1 MVELKPWR
9 CCRGLIMPG
18 CKTRAVVLV
27 VFAVM
32 SWLSAASAET
42 WLLDET
48 QDWKQISTDRKDQYL
63 LAVAEL
69 KKLIDS
75 GQAETAQ
82 KAFDKLK
89 KDFPDIA
96 KPDLDMFIKAEI
108 YYCKGKFAKAAI
120 SYEKLL
126 NKYPDTKFYEASL
139 HREFTMAEAFLAGRK
154 KTVLGVIKIKGHAE
168 GVKIMERISDRA
180 GLDEPNGIGLKA
192 AVAVAE
198 HYERSRQFNE
208 AYLKWSEIASY
219 WQTGQIGKEAL
230 LRMAQ
235 DKLAAY
241 NKHPEQKR
249 PRYDASKLTTARS
262 YYEKFSLLY
271 PQEAGQL
278 GVPQTIKDID
288 EQLAYKELTIGR
300 YYQKTGKQQ
309 AANLYFDMVVH
320 NWPNSKAAEM
330 AKQMLQSSL
339 SSKKQ

>member
-1 MVELKPWR
+1 
-9 CCRGLIMPG
+9 MPG
-18 CKTRAVVLV
+18 YKTRLVVLV
-27 VFAVM
+27 LFVAM
-32 SWLSAASAET
+32 SWLSAASADT
-42 WLLDET
+42 WLLDES
-48 QDWKQISTDRKDQYL
+48 QDWKQVSTDRKDRYL

-69 KKLIDS
+69 KKSIDS
-75 GQAETAQ
+75 GQAGTAQ
-82 KAFDKLK
+82 KAFDKIK
-89 KDFPDIA
+89 KDFPDIV

-108 YYCKGKFAKAAI
+108 YYCKDQFARATI
-120 SYEKLL
+120 NYEKLL
-126 NKYPDTKFYEASL
+126 NKYPDTRFYDASL

-154 KTVLGVIKIKGHAE
+154 KTVLGVIRIKGHAE

-192 AVAVAE
+192 AIAVAE
-198 HYERSRQFNE
+198 HYERNRQFNE

-249 PRYDASKLTTARS
+249 PRYDASKLTTAKS
-262 YYEKFSLLY
+262 YYERFSLLY
-271 PQEAGQL
+271 PEEAKQL
-278 GVPQTIKDID
+278 AVPQTIKDID
-288 EQLAYKELTIGR
+288 EQLAYKEFTIGR
-300 YYQKTGKQQ
+300 YYQKSGKHQ

-330 AKQMLQSSL
+330 AKQVLQSSL
-339 SSKKQ
+339 NSKKQ